1 MFDKVLTSLSIYD
14 DIWYWWL
21 KLERINKHMHI
32 SYMKLILYSP
42 DQLGSHTWRTIYH
55 KYPDAKQTND
65 NSWKHSRFCR
75 WPPLTA
81 ASQHLRR
88 LIIDW
93 IGPTCT
99 ALLGAIR
106 YNESPKAS
114 QLATIC
120 SGQCCWSPLFDPL
133 LHYSDSHLKAF
144 PDSHSSSTV
153 SCKSVHGEAS
163 CHQPS
168 YIIRVKLW
176 NTKVSILLHKIKAH
190 SSMNTLICC
199 RRIINASRYHR
210 RQVRPKRGRLRVDS
224 YPKTNRCDTQWPR
237 QSRAKIIPLV

>member
-1 MFDKVLTSLSIYD
+1 
-14 DIWYWWL
+14 
-21 KLERINKHMHI
+21 
-32 SYMKLILYSP
+32 MKLILYSP

-153 SCKSVHGEAS
+153 SCKSVHSEAS
-163 CHQPS
+163 CHQQS
-168 YIIRVKLW
+168 YDSETSKFKLFFYE
-176 NTKVSILLHKIKAH
+176 IKAH
-190 SSMNTLICC
+190 SSMNALIC
-199 RRIINASRYHR
+199 RHRIISASPCHR
-210 RQVRPKRGRLRVDS
+210 RWAP
-224 YPKTNRCDTQWPR
+224 
-237 QSRAKIIPLV
+237 

>member
-1 MFDKVLTSLSIYD
+1 MFDMMLTSLSIYD

-55 KYPDAKQTND
+55 KYTDAKQTYE
-65 NSWKHSRFCR
+65 NSWKYSRFCG

-120 SGQCCWSPLFDPL
+120 SGQCCSI
-133 LHYSDSHLKAF
+133 HC
-144 PDSHSSSTV
+144 STIQTRTW
-153 SCKSVHGEAS
+153 KPF
-163 CHQPS
+163 QTL
-168 YIIRVKLW
+168 IRVLQSLASPFTVKHPAISRRILYELNSETPKFQFYSIKSRLIPPW
-176 NTKVSILLHKIKAH
+176 ILLSVA
-190 SSMNTLICC
+190 
-199 RRIINASRYHR
+199 AE
-210 RQVRPKRGRLRVDS
+210 
-224 YPKTNRCDTQWPR
+224 
-237 QSRAKIIPLV
+237 